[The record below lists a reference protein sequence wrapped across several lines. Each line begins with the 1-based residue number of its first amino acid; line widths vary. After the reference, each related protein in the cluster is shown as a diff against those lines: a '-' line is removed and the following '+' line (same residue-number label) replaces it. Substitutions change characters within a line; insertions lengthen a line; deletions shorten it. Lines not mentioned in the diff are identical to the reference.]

1 LFIVVEIM
9 LSKEYMAPLHLQ
21 EGRDVKRLLQMLKQ
35 YLSVEALKSFLTKR
49 HGNAGRERYRRA
61 GLTASA
67 SFISKALTIVI
78 SFVSVPL
85 TVHYLGSER
94 YGVWLTIGSLL
105 TWMSMTDFGIAGNAL
120 VNLLADAHG
129 KEDKRLAGQHAAS
142 AFWTLVGLSLCIGG
156 IFLFSFHYI
165 PWQEVFHVS
174 SALPAA
180 ELDLACAYSLIFF
193 VVGFPLSMV
202 SSVYGAYQ
210 DGFMANIWNIAGS
223 SLALISLIVVA
234 QMKGGLPQ
242 LVLAISGTRVLV
254 GLANVYYMFFRKYP
268 WLMPRPSSVRVSS
281 IKSLLSL
288 GGNYMITQLAGLGIY
303 QSQPMIITQMLG
315 PSYVVI
321 FVVAQKIVTLPN
333 DLVFMATAP
342 FISAYG
348 EAKARAD
355 WGWIHRAF
363 RNSLLASLAFGV
375 PVTIA
380 IALVAKPLIRIW
392 AGSAAIPSASVVL
405 WLSVYT
411 LICVGML
418 SVGQLLCG
426 LGRADILAYSLS
438 LCALCTIGLGIV
450 FARWWG
456 VGGVAFAMALSKF
469 CTSSP
474 IQIFKIRGIL
484 RTHREPA
491 MVEEPSAA

>member
-1 LFIVVEIM
+1 MSALR
-9 LSKEYMAPLHLQ
+9 LQ
-21 EGRDVKRLLQMLKQ
+21 EDLGAKRLLQLLKRS
-35 YLSVEALKSFLTKR
+35 LTVDALKSFLTKR

-85 TVHYLGSER
+85 TVHYLGPER

-129 KEDKRLAGQHAAS
+129 KEDRRLAGQHASS
-142 AFWTLVGLSLCIGG
+142 AFWALVALSLSIGA
-156 IFLFSFHYI
+156 IFLFTFHLI
-165 PWQEVFHVS
+165 PWQTVFHVS
-174 SALPAA
+174 SAVPVA
-180 ELDLACAYSLIFF
+180 ELDRACAYSLIFF

-223 SLALISLIVVA
+223 AIALISLIVVA

-242 LVLAISGTRVLV
+242 LVLAISGTRILV
-254 GLANVYYMFFRKYP
+254 GLANIYYMFFRKYP
-268 WLMPRPSSVRVSS
+268 WLMPWPSKVRWTS
-281 IKSLLSL
+281 IKRLLSL

-363 RNSLLASLAFGV
+363 KNSMLASLAFGV
-375 PVTIA
+375 PATVG

-392 AGSAAIPSASVVL
+392 AGKAAVPNTQLVL
-405 WLSVYT
+405 WLGVYT

-426 LGRADILAYSLS
+426 LERADVLAYSLS
-438 LCALCTIGLGIV
+438 LAALGAIGLGIV

-456 VGGVAFAMALSKF
+456 VGGVAFAMALSKIL
-469 CTSSP
+469 TSCP
-474 IQIFKIRGIL
+474 IQLYKIRGIL
-484 RTHREPA
+484 RAHRAPA
-491 MVEEPSAA
+491 LVEEEPSVA

>member
-1 LFIVVEIM
+1 MSGLR
-9 LSKEYMAPLHLQ
+9 LQ
-21 EGRDVKRLLQMLKQ
+21 EDLGAERLLQMLKRS
-35 YLSVEALKSFLTKR
+35 LTVDALKSFLTKR

-85 TVHYLGSER
+85 TVHYLGPER

-129 KEDKRLAGQHAAS
+129 KEDRRLAGQHASS
-142 AFWTLVGLSLCIGG
+142 AFWALVALSVSIGA
-156 IFLFSFHYI
+156 IFLFTFHLI
-165 PWQEVFHVS
+165 PWPTVFHVS
-174 SALPAA
+174 SAVPAA
-180 ELDLACAYSLIFF
+180 ELDRACAYSLMFF

-223 SLALISLIVVA
+223 AIALISLIVVA

-242 LVLAISGTRVLV
+242 LVLAISGTRILV
-254 GLANVYYMFFRKYP
+254 GLANVYYMFFHKYP
-268 WLMPRPSSVRVSS
+268 WLMPRPSAVRWTS
-281 IKSLLSL
+281 IKRLLSL

-355 WGWIHRAF
+355 WGWINRAF
-363 RNSLLASLAFGV
+363 RNSMLASLAFGV
-375 PVTIA
+375 PATVG

-392 AGSAAIPSASVVL
+392 AGKAAVPNTQVVL

-411 LICVGML
+411 LVCVGML
-418 SVGQLLCG
+418 SVGQLFCG
-426 LGRADILAYSLS
+426 LERADVLAYSLS
-438 LCALCTIGLGIV
+438 LCALCAIGLGIV

-456 VGGVAFAMALSKF
+456 VGGVAFAMALSKI
-469 CTSSP
+469 CTSCP
-474 IQIFKIRGIL
+474 IQLYKIRGIL
-484 RTHREPA
+484 RANRAPA
-491 MVEEPSAA
+491 LVEEEPSVA

>member
-1 LFIVVEIM
+1 MSPL
-9 LSKEYMAPLHLQ
+9 LSEKA
-21 EGRDVKRLLQMLKQ
+21 GSAKRLLQTLKQ
-35 YLSVEALKSFLTKR
+35 SMSVDALKSLLTKR
-49 HGNAGRERYRRA
+49 QGNAGRERYRRA

-85 TVHYLGSER
+85 TVNYLGPER

-129 KEDKRLAGQHAAS
+129 KEDKRLAGHHAAS
-142 AFWTLVGLSLCIGG
+142 AFWTLVGLSLCIGT
-156 IFLFSFHYI
+156 IFLFTFHMI
-165 PWQEVFHVS
+165 PWQAVFHVS
-174 SALPAA
+174 SAVPAA
-180 ELDLACAYSLIFF
+180 ELERACAYSLIFF

-202 SSVYGAYQ
+202 NSVYGAYQ
-210 DGFMANIWNIAGS
+210 DGFMSNIWNIVGS

-242 LVLAISGTRVLV
+242 LVLAISGTRALV
-254 GLANVYYMFFRKYP
+254 GFANVYFMFFRKYP
-268 WLMPRPSSVRVSS
+268 WLIPWPSKVRWTS
-281 IKSLLSL
+281 IKRLLSL
-288 GGNYMITQLAGLGIY
+288 GGNYMVTQLAGLGIY

-321 FVVAQKIVTLPN
+321 FVVTQKIVTLPN

-363 RNSLLASLAFGV
+363 RNSVRASLAFGV
-375 PVTIA
+375 PVTVA

-392 AGSAAIPSASVVL
+392 AGRAAIPNTQVVL

-426 LGRADILAYSLS
+426 LERADVLAYSLS

-456 VGGVAFAMALSKF
+456 IGGVAFAMALSKF

-474 IQIFKIRGIL
+474 IQLFKIRGIL
-484 RTHREPA
+484 RANRAPA
-491 MVEEPSAA
+491 LVVEEPSLA

>member
-1 LFIVVEIM
+1 MSGLR
-9 LSKEYMAPLHLQ
+9 LQ
-21 EGRDVKRLLQMLKQ
+21 EDLGAERLLQMLKRS
-35 YLSVEALKSFLTKR
+35 LTVDALKSFLTKR

-85 TVHYLGSER
+85 TVHYLGPER

-129 KEDKRLAGQHAAS
+129 KEDRRLAGQHASS
-142 AFWTLVGLSLCIGG
+142 AFWALVALSVSIGA
-156 IFLFSFHYI
+156 IFLFTFHLI
-165 PWQEVFHVS
+165 PWPTVFHVS
-174 SALPAA
+174 SAVPAA
-180 ELDLACAYSLIFF
+180 ELDRACAYSLMFF

-202 SSVYGAYQ
+202 GSVYGAYQ

-223 SLALISLIVVA
+223 AIALISLIVVT

-242 LVLAISGTRVLV
+242 LVLAISGTRILV
-254 GLANVYYMFFRKYP
+254 GLANVYYMFFHKYP
-268 WLMPRPSSVRVSS
+268 WLMPRPSAVRWTS
-281 IKSLLSL
+281 IKRLLSL

-333 DLVFMATAP
+333 DLVFMAMAP

-355 WGWIHRAF
+355 WGWINRAF
-363 RNSLLASLAFGV
+363 RNSMLASLAFGV
-375 PVTIA
+375 PATVG

-392 AGSAAIPSASVVL
+392 AGKAAVPNTQVVL

-411 LICVGML
+411 LVCVGML
-418 SVGQLLCG
+418 SVGQLFCG
-426 LGRADILAYSLS
+426 LERADVLAYSLS
-438 LCALCTIGLGIV
+438 LCALCAIGLGIV

-456 VGGVAFAMALSKF
+456 VGGVAFAMALSKI
-469 CTSSP
+469 CTSCP
-474 IQIFKIRGIL
+474 IQLYKIRGIL
-484 RTHREPA
+484 RANRAPA
-491 MVEEPSAA
+491 LVEEEPSVA

>member
-1 LFIVVEIM
+1 MSGFG
-9 LSKEYMAPLHLQ
+9 LQ
-21 EGRDVKRLLQMLKQ
+21 EDLSAKRLLQMLKRS
-35 YLSVEALKSFLTKR
+35 LTVDALKSFLTKR

-67 SFISKALTIVI
+67 SFISKALTIVT

-85 TVHYLGSER
+85 TVHYLGPER

-129 KEDKRLAGQHAAS
+129 KEDKRLACQHAAS
-142 AFWTLVGLSLCIGG
+142 AFWALVALSVSIGA
-156 IFLFSFHYI
+156 IFLFTFHLI
-165 PWQEVFHVS
+165 PWPTVFHVS
-174 SALPAA
+174 SAVPAA
-180 ELDLACAYSLIFF
+180 ELDRACAYSLIFF

-223 SLALISLIVVA
+223 AIALISLIVVA

-242 LVLAISGTRVLV
+242 LVLAISGTRILV
-254 GLANVYYMFFRKYP
+254 GIANVYYMFFRKYP
-268 WLMPRPSSVRVSS
+268 WLMPRPSAVRWTS
-281 IKSLLSL
+281 IKRLLSL
-288 GGNYMITQLAGLGIY
+288 GSNYMITQLAGLGIY

-355 WGWIHRAF
+355 WGWIDRAF
-363 RNSLLASLAFGV
+363 RNSMLASLAFGV
-375 PVTIA
+375 PATVG

-392 AGSAAIPSASVVL
+392 AGKAAVPNTQVVL

-411 LICVGML
+411 LVCVGML

-426 LGRADILAYSLS
+426 LERADVLAYSLS
-438 LCALCTIGLGIV
+438 LCALCAIGLGIV

-456 VGGVAFAMALSKF
+456 VGGVAFAMALSKI
-469 CTSSP
+469 CTSCP
-474 IQIFKIRGIL
+474 IQLYKIRGIL
-484 RTHREPA
+484 RANRAPA
-491 MVEEPSAA
+491 LVEEEPSVA

>member
-1 LFIVVEIM
+1 M
-9 LSKEYMAPLHLQ
+9 SPLPLQ
-21 EGRDVKRLLQMLKQ
+21 EELRAKSVGQKLKQ
-35 YLSVEALKSFLTKR
+35 VLSVDALKSFLTKR

-85 TVHYLGSER
+85 TVHYLGAER

-120 VNLLADAHG
+120 VNLLSEAHG

-142 AFWTLVGLSLCIGG
+142 AFWTLVGLSLCIGA
-156 IFLFSFHYI
+156 IFLFTFRLI
-165 PWQEVFHVS
+165 PWQTVFHVS
-174 SALPAA
+174 SAVPAA
-180 ELDLACAYSLIFF
+180 ELDRACAYSLIFF

-210 DGFMANIWNIAGS
+210 DGFISNIWNIAGS
-223 SLALISLIVVA
+223 ALALISLIVVA

-242 LVLAISGTRVLV
+242 LVLAISGTRALV
-254 GLANVYYMFFRKYP
+254 GFANVYFMFFRKYP
-268 WLMPRPSSVRVSS
+268 WLVPLPSAVRWGS
-281 IKSLLSL
+281 IKRLLSL
-288 GGNYMITQLAGLGIY
+288 GGNYMITQLAGLWYLSKPADDHHPNAGSI
-303 QSQPMIITQMLG
+303 LCG
-315 PSYVVI
+315 HFCGCAKV
-321 FVVAQKIVTLPN
+321 VTLPN

-348 EAKARAD
+348 EAKARGD
-355 WGWIHRAF
+355 WGWIERAF
-363 RNSLLASLAFGV
+363 RNSLVASLAFGV
-375 PVTIA
+375 PVTVA

-392 AGSAAIPSASVVL
+392 AGKAAVPNAQLIL
-405 WLSVYT
+405 WLSIYT

-426 LGRADILAYSLS
+426 LERADVLAYSLS

-450 FARWWG
+450 FSRWWG
-456 VGGVAFAMALSKF
+456 LGGVGLAMALSKF

-474 IQIFKIRGIL
+474 IQLYKIRGIL
-484 RTHREPA
+484 RANRAPA
-491 MVEEPSAA
+491 LVVEEPSVV

>member
-1 LFIVVEIM
+1 M
-9 LSKEYMAPLHLQ
+9 QLQ
-21 EGRDVKRLLQMLKQ
+21 ETSGAKRLLQLARQ
-35 YLSVEALKSFLTKR
+35 YLTVEALKSFLTKR

-67 SFISKALTIVI
+67 SFISKILTIII

-120 VNLLADAHG
+120 VNLLSEAHG
-129 KEDKRLAGQHAAS
+129 KEDKRLAGEHASS
-142 AFWTLVGLSLCIGG
+142 AFWTLVGLSLCIGA
-156 IFLFSFHYI
+156 IFLFCFHLI
-165 PWQEVFHVS
+165 PWSAVFHVS
-174 SALPAA
+174 SAVPEA
-180 ELDLACAYSLIFF
+180 ELNRACAYSLIFF

-223 SLALISLIVVA
+223 LLALISLIVVA

-242 LVLAISGTRVLV
+242 LVLAISGTRALI
-254 GLANVYYMFFRKYP
+254 GFANVYYMFFRRYP
-268 WLMPRPSSVRVSS
+268 WLIPHPSAVRMSS
-281 IKSLLSL
+281 IKRLMSL

-348 EAKARAD
+348 EARARAD

-363 RNSLLASLAFGV
+363 RNSLFASLAFGV
-375 PVTIA
+375 PVTLA
-380 IALVAKPLIRIW
+380 IALTAKPLIRIW
-392 AGSAAIPSASVVL
+392 AGREAVPNVQVVL

-426 LGRADILAYSLS
+426 LERADILAYSLS
-438 LCALCTIGLGIV
+438 LCAICNIGLGIV

-484 RTHREPA
+484 RANRAPA
-491 MVEEPSAA
+491 LPVGEPSAA

>member
-1 LFIVVEIM
+1 MSALR
-9 LSKEYMAPLHLQ
+9 LQ
-21 EGRDVKRLLQMLKQ
+21 EDLSAKRLLQILKRS
-35 YLSVEALKSFLTKR
+35 LTVDALKSFLTKR

-85 TVHYLGSER
+85 TVHYLGPER

-129 KEDKRLAGQHAAS
+129 KEDKHLAGQHASS
-142 AFWTLVGLSLCIGG
+142 AFWALVALSVSIGA
-156 IFLFSFHYI
+156 IFLFTFHLI
-165 PWQEVFHVS
+165 PWSTVFHVS
-174 SALPAA
+174 SAVPAA
-180 ELDLACAYSLIFF
+180 ELDRACAYSLIFF

-223 SLALISLIVVA
+223 AIALISLIVVA

-242 LVLAISGTRVLV
+242 LVLAISGTRIVV

-268 WLMPRPSSVRVSS
+268 WLMPRPSAVRWTS
-281 IKSLLSL
+281 IKRLLSL

-355 WGWIHRAF
+355 WGWINRAF
-363 RNSLLASLAFGV
+363 RNSMLASLAFGV
-375 PVTIA
+375 PATVG

-392 AGSAAIPSASVVL
+392 AGKAAVPNTQVVL

-426 LGRADILAYSLS
+426 LERADILAYSLS
-438 LCALCTIGLGIV
+438 FCALCAIGLGIV

-456 VGGVAFAMALSKF
+456 VGGVAFAMALSKI
-469 CTSSP
+469 CTSCP
-474 IQIFKIRGIL
+474 IQLYKIRDIL
-484 RTHREPA
+484 RANRAPA
-491 MVEEPSAA
+491 LVEEEPSVA

>member
-1 LFIVVEIM
+1 MSRFTVTRR
-9 LSKEYMAPLHLQ
+9 APCA
-21 EGRDVKRLLQMLKQ
+21 ERLRRMLKQ
-35 YLSVEALKSFLTKR
+35 VLTVDALKSFLTKR

-85 TVHYLGSER
+85 TVHYLGAER

-120 VNLLADAHG
+120 VNLLAEAHG

-142 AFWTLVGLSLCIGG
+142 AFWALVALSLCIGA
-156 IFLFSFHYI
+156 IFLFTFHLI
-165 PWQEVFHVS
+165 PWQTVFHVS
-174 SALPAA
+174 SAVPAA
-180 ELDLACAYSLIFF
+180 ELDRACAYSLIFF

-210 DGFMANIWNIAGS
+210 DGFIANIWNIAGS
-223 SLALISLIVVA
+223 AMALISLIVVA

-242 LVLAISGTRVLV
+242 LVLAISGTRMSRRISQYLLHVLPQV
-254 GLANVYYMFFRKYP
+254 SLAGTV
-268 WLMPRPSSVRVSS
+268 PSKVRWSS
-281 IKSLLSL
+281 IKRLLSL

-363 RNSLLASLAFGV
+363 KNSLVASLAFGV
-375 PVTIA
+375 PATVG
-380 IALVAKPLIRIW
+380 IALVAKPLI
-392 AGSAAIPSASVVL
+392 
-405 WLSVYT
+405 
-411 LICVGML
+411 
-418 SVGQLLCG
+418 QD
-426 LGRADILAYSLS
+426 LGRQGGGSKYASCSLA
-438 LCALCTIGLGIV
+438 
-450 FARWWG
+450 
-456 VGGVAFAMALSKF
+456 
-469 CTSSP
+469 
-474 IQIFKIRGIL
+474 
-484 RTHREPA
+484 
-491 MVEEPSAA
+491 

>member
-1 LFIVVEIM
+1 M
-9 LSKEYMAPLHLQ
+9 SPLPLQ
-21 EGRDVKRLLQMLKQ
+21 EELRAKSVGQKLKQ
-35 YLSVEALKSFLTKR
+35 VLSVDALKSFLTKR

-85 TVHYLGSER
+85 TVHYLGAER

-120 VNLLADAHG
+120 VNLLSEAHG

-142 AFWTLVGLSLCIGG
+142 AFWTLVGLSLCIGA
-156 IFLFSFHYI
+156 IFLFTFRLI
-165 PWQEVFHVS
+165 PWQTVFHVS
-174 SALPAA
+174 SAVPAA
-180 ELDLACAYSLIFF
+180 ELDRACAYSLIFF

-210 DGFMANIWNIAGS
+210 DGFISNIWNIAGS
-223 SLALISLIVVA
+223 ALALISLIVVA

-242 LVLAISGTRVLV
+242 LVLAISGTRALV
-254 GLANVYYMFFRKYP
+254 GFANVYFMFFRKYP
-268 WLMPRPSSVRVSS
+268 WLVPLPSAVRWGS
-281 IKSLLSL
+281 IKRLLSL

-321 FVVAQKIVTLPN
+321 FVVAQKVVTLPN

-348 EAKARAD
+348 EAKARGD
-355 WGWIHRAF
+355 WGWIKRAF
-363 RNSLLASLAFGV
+363 RNSLVASLAFGV
-375 PVTIA
+375 PVTVA

-392 AGSAAIPSASVVL
+392 AGKAAVPNAQLIL
-405 WLSVYT
+405 WLSIYT

-426 LGRADILAYSLS
+426 LERADVLAYSLS

-450 FARWWG
+450 FSRWWG
-456 VGGVAFAMALSKF
+456 LGGVGLAMALSKF

-474 IQIFKIRGIL
+474 IQLYKIRGIL
-484 RTHREPA
+484 RANRAPA
-491 MVEEPSAA
+491 LVVEEPSVV

>member
-1 LFIVVEIM
+1 MSALRLRED
-9 LSKEYMAPLHLQ
+9 LSA
-21 EGRDVKRLLQMLKQ
+21 KRLLRILKRS
-35 YLSVEALKSFLTKR
+35 LTVDALKSFLTKR

-120 VNLLADAHG
+120 VNLLAVAHG

-142 AFWTLVGLSLCIGG
+142 AFWALVALSVSIGA
-156 IFLFSFHYI
+156 IFLFTFHLI
-165 PWQEVFHVS
+165 PWPTVFHVS
-174 SALPAA
+174 SAVPAA
-180 ELDLACAYSLIFF
+180 ELNRACAYSLIFF

-223 SLALISLIVVA
+223 ALALISLIVVA

-242 LVLAISGTRVLV
+242 LVLAISGTRIVV

-268 WLMPRPSSVRVSS
+268 WLMPRPSAVRWTS
-281 IKSLLSL
+281 IKRLLSL

-355 WGWIHRAF
+355 WGWINRAF
-363 RNSLLASLAFGV
+363 RNSMLASLAFGV
-375 PVTIA
+375 PATVG

-392 AGSAAIPSASVVL
+392 AGKAAVPNTQVVL

-426 LGRADILAYSLS
+426 LERADILAYSLS
-438 LCALCTIGLGIV
+438 FCALCAIGLGIV

-456 VGGVAFAMALSKF
+456 VGGVAFAMALSKI
-469 CTSSP
+469 CTSCP
-474 IQIFKIRGIL
+474 IQLYKIRGIL
-484 RTHREPA
+484 RANRAPA
-491 MVEEPSAA
+491 LVEEEPSVA

>member
-1 LFIVVEIM
+1 MSGLR
-9 LSKEYMAPLHLQ
+9 LQ
-21 EGRDVKRLLQMLKQ
+21 EDLDAERLLQMLKRS
-35 YLSVEALKSFLTKR
+35 LTVDALKSFLTKR

-85 TVHYLGSER
+85 TVHYLGPER

-129 KEDKRLAGQHAAS
+129 KEDRRLAGQHASS
-142 AFWTLVGLSLCIGG
+142 AFWALVALSVSIGA
-156 IFLFSFHYI
+156 IFLFTFHLI
-165 PWQEVFHVS
+165 PWPTVFHVS
-174 SALPAA
+174 SAVPAA
-180 ELDLACAYSLIFF
+180 ELDRACAYSLMFF

-223 SLALISLIVVA
+223 AIALISLIVVA

-242 LVLAISGTRVLV
+242 LVLAISGTRILV
-254 GLANVYYMFFRKYP
+254 GLANVYYMFFHKYP
-268 WLMPRPSSVRVSS
+268 WLMPRPSAVRWTS
-281 IKSLLSL
+281 IKRLLSL

-355 WGWIHRAF
+355 WGWINRAF
-363 RNSLLASLAFGV
+363 RNSMLASLAFGV
-375 PVTIA
+375 PATVG

-392 AGSAAIPSASVVL
+392 AGKAAVPNTQVVL

-411 LICVGML
+411 LVCVGML
-418 SVGQLLCG
+418 SVGQLFCG
-426 LGRADILAYSLS
+426 LERADVLAYSLS
-438 LCALCTIGLGIV
+438 LCALCAIGLGIV

-456 VGGVAFAMALSKF
+456 VGGVAFAMALSKI
-469 CTSSP
+469 CTSCP
-474 IQIFKIRGIL
+474 IQLYKIRGIL
-484 RTHREPA
+484 RANRAPA
-491 MVEEPSAA
+491 LVEEEPSVA

>member
-1 LFIVVEIM
+1 M
-9 LSKEYMAPLHLQ
+9 SPLPLQ
-21 EGRDVKRLLQMLKQ
+21 EDVRSTHLLQ
-35 YLSVEALKSFLTKR
+35 ALKKSMSLDGLKSLLTKR
-49 HGNAGRERYRRA
+49 HANAGRERYRRA

-85 TVHYLGSER
+85 TVHYLGAER

-120 VNLLADAHG
+120 VNLLSEAHG
-129 KEDKRLAGQHAAS
+129 KEDQRLAGQHAAS
-142 AFWTLVGLSLCIGG
+142 AFWTLVGLSLCIGA
-156 IFLFSFHYI
+156 IFFFTFRLI
-165 PWQEVFHVS
+165 PWQTVFHVS
-174 SALPAA
+174 SAVPAA
-180 ELDLACAYSLIFF
+180 ELDRACAYSLIFF
-193 VVGFPLSMV
+193 VVSFPLSMV

-210 DGFMANIWNIAGS
+210 DGFMSNVWNIVGS
-223 SLALISLIVVA
+223 ALALVSLIVVA

-242 LVLAISGTRVLV
+242 LVLAISGTRAAV
-254 GLANVYYMFFRKYP
+254 GFANVYFMFFRKYP
-268 WLMPRPSSVRVSS
+268 WLKPLPSAVRWSS
-281 IKSLLSL
+281 IKRLLSL

-348 EAKARAD
+348 EAKARGD
-355 WGWIHRAF
+355 WKWIQGAF
-363 RNSLLASLAFGV
+363 RNSMIASLAFGV

-392 AGSAAIPSASVVL
+392 AGKAAVPNAQLIL

-426 LGRADILAYSLS
+426 LERADILAYSLS

-456 VGGVAFAMALSKF
+456 LGGVGLAMALSKF

-474 IQIFKIRGIL
+474 IQLFKIRGIL
-484 RTHREPA
+484 RANRAPA
-491 MVEEPSAA
+491 LAIEEPSVA

>member
-1 LFIVVEIM
+1 MSALR
-9 LSKEYMAPLHLQ
+9 LQ
-21 EGRDVKRLLQMLKQ
+21 EDLSAKRLLRILKRS
-35 YLSVEALKSFLTKR
+35 LTVDALKSFLTKR

-142 AFWTLVGLSLCIGG
+142 AFWALVALSVSIGA
-156 IFLFSFHYI
+156 IFLFTFHLI
-165 PWQEVFHVS
+165 PWPTVFHVS
-174 SALPAA
+174 SAVPAA
-180 ELDLACAYSLIFF
+180 ELNRACAYSLIFF

-223 SLALISLIVVA
+223 ALALISLIVVA

-242 LVLAISGTRVLV
+242 LVLAISGTRIVV

-268 WLMPRPSSVRVSS
+268 WLMPRPSAVRWTS
-281 IKSLLSL
+281 IKRLLSL

-355 WGWIHRAF
+355 WGWINRAF
-363 RNSLLASLAFGV
+363 RNSMLASLAFGV
-375 PVTIA
+375 PATVG

-392 AGSAAIPSASVVL
+392 AGKAAVPNTQVVL

-426 LGRADILAYSLS
+426 LERADILAYSLS
-438 LCALCTIGLGIV
+438 FCALCAIGLGIV

-456 VGGVAFAMALSKF
+456 VGGVAFAMALSKI
-469 CTSSP
+469 CTSCP
-474 IQIFKIRGIL
+474 IQLYKIRDIL
-484 RTHREPA
+484 RANRAPA
-491 MVEEPSAA
+491 LVEEEPSVA